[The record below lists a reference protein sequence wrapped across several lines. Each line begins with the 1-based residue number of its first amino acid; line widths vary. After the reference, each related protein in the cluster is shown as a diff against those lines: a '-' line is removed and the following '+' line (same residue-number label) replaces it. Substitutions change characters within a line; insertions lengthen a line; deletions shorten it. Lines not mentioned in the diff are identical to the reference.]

1 MNKLKNSYKG
11 LLTLGL
17 LVSLGSCSIFDL
29 DVNTDPNNP
38 TSADYALLL
47 PAAQLRSVDYFEAL
61 NNNTH
66 GFMGWLS
73 SGDTYDLSFTS
84 YNNTWNNFYSGPM
97 KDLEEMIVSAEKD
110 EVPNYLGVAQVMK
123 AYFFGN
129 FVDMFGDVPY
139 SEAFAGGYAET
150 NINPKFDKDSE
161 IYPKLIQLCDD
172 AIVNLAKPTSVPFNG
187 DLIYGGGAN
196 SIPKWRKLAKTVKL
210 RLLIN
215 SRLVNPD
222 AKKAQIQ
229 AILDEGDYITSSG
242 DDFVFKYNKV
252 VAPDGRH
259 PWYRDAYVA
268 SNSDFTYFLQQPIV
282 EMLRDDDPRTPFY
295 FKRQTKVILNP
306 EDPSDASTI
315 PCSQLSGCK
324 YAYLVLNPEVI
335 KTLYTNKGKPYT
347 QADRE
352 YLAGFFGRD
361 RGDIS
366 GVPADVD
373 FRLSPG
379 TYPAGGSYDV
389 AKASQTGGTGAKG
402 AGDGIQPIITS
413 WMTKYYQIE
422 AILAM
427 GVTGDPKAL
436 FEKAM
441 REQIAKVV
449 NLGLASDPNAVAPTQ
464 ASIDTYVKLYL
475 EMFDEAPNSSQKL
488 NVALKQAWFSN
499 LGNGYEIY
507 NAFRRTGYPNDL
519 QIPVQRIRN
528 FPLRLPQPQQET
540 SLNQNAPQT
549 PPAFDSPAG
558 ALFWDM
564 LKFKFN

>member
-1 MNKLKNSYKG
+1 MNILKKSYKW

-47 PAAQLRSVDYFEAL
+47 PAAQLRANDYFEAL

-66 GFMGWLS
+66 GFMGWLAS
-73 SGDTYDLSFTS
+73 ADTYDLTFTS
-84 YNNTWNNFYSGPM
+84 YNGTWNNFYSGPM
-97 KDLEEMIVSAEKD
+97 KDLEEMIVSAERD
-110 EVPNYLGVAQVMK
+110 QVTRYLGVAQIMK
-123 AYFFGN
+123 AYYFGN

-139 SEAFAGGYAET
+139 SEAFAGGYAEA

-172 AIVNLAKPTSVPFNG
+172 AVANLAKTSSVPLTG
-187 DLIYGGGAN
+187 DLIYQGN
-196 SIPKWRKLAKTVKL
+196 ITKWRKLAKTVKL

-215 SRLVNPD
+215 SRLVNPEQ
-222 AKKAQIQ
+222 KKAQIK
-229 AILDEGDYITSSG
+229 AILDEGDYITSAA
-242 DDFVFKYNKV
+242 DDFVFRYNKI

-259 PWYRDAYVA
+259 PWYFSAYVQ
-268 SNSDFTYFLQQPIV
+268 SNSTFTYFLQQPIV

-295 FKRQTKVILNP
+295 FKRQTSKIFNP
-306 EDPSDASTI
+306 EDPTDASTI
-315 PCSQLSGCK
+315 PCSQIAGCT
-324 YAYLVLNPEVI
+324 YGYLVTNPQII
-335 KTLYTNKGKPYT
+335 KTLYTDKGKAFT
-347 QADRE
+347 AADRS

-373 FRLSPG
+373 FRVSPG
-379 TYPAGGSYDV
+379 AYPAAGAYDV
-389 AKASQTGGTGAKG
+389 TNASKTGGTGARF

-422 AILAM
+422 AILALDLP
-427 GVTGDPKAL
+427 GDAKAI
-436 FEKAM
+436 FERAM
-441 REQIAKVV
+441 REQIKKVV
-449 NLGLASDPNAVAPTQ
+449 DLGLAADPNNAVAPS
-464 ASIDTYVKLYL
+464 AAAIDKYVNLYL
-475 EMFDEAPNSSQKL
+475 ARYDEAPNAAQKL

-507 NAFRRTGYPNDL
+507 NAFRRTGYPNDI
-519 QIPVQRIRN
+519 QVPIQRIRN

-549 PPAFDSPAG
+549 PPAFDSSAG

-564 LKFKFN
+564 IKFKF

>member
-1 MNKLKNSYKG
+1 MNILKNTYKW

-17 LVSLGSCSIFDL
+17 LVSLGSCSLFDL

-47 PAAQLRSVDYFEAL
+47 PSAQLGAVGYFEAL

-66 GFMGWLS
+66 GFMGWLA
-73 SGDTYDLSFTS
+73 SGDTYDLTFTS
-84 YNNTWNNFYSGPM
+84 YNGTWNSFYSGPM
-97 KDLEEMIVSAEKD
+97 KDLEEMIVSAERD
-110 EVPNYLGVAQVMK
+110 QVTNYLGVAQVMK

-139 SEAFAGGYAET
+139 SEAFAGGYEASI
-150 NINPKFDKDSE
+150 INPKFDDDQA
-161 IYPKLIQLCDD
+161 IYTDLIKLCDN
-172 AIVNLAKPTSVPFNG
+172 AVVNLAKPTSVSLNG
-187 DLIYGGGAN
+187 DLFYAGN
-196 SIPKWRKLAKTVKL
+196 VTRWRKLAKTVKL

-215 SRLVNPD
+215 SRLVDPA
-222 AKKAQIQ
+222 AKTAQIK
-229 AILDEGDYITSSG
+229 AILDEGDYITSAA
-242 DDFVFKYNKV
+242 DDFVFKYNKIA
-252 VAPDGRH
+252 APDGRH
-259 PWYRDAYVA
+259 PWYRNAYVA
-268 SNSDFTYFLQQPIV
+268 SNSAFTYFLHQPVV

-295 FKRQTKVILNP
+295 FKRQTSKIFNP
-306 EDPSDASTI
+306 EDPTDASTI
-315 PCSQLSGCK
+315 PCSQIAGCT
-324 YAYLVLNPEVI
+324 YAYLIANPQVI
-335 KTLYTNKGKPYT
+335 KTLYTDKGKT
-347 QADRE
+347 FTAADRA

-379 TYPAGGSYDV
+379 AYPAAGSYDV
-389 AKASQTGGTGAKG
+389 PTASKTGGTGARF

-422 AILAM
+422 AILM
-427 GVTGDPKAL
+427 LGVAGDAKAA

-449 NLGLASDPNAVAPTQ
+449 ALGMASDPAAVAPT
-464 ASIDTYVKLYL
+464 AAAIDKYVKLYL
-475 EMFDEAPNSSQKL
+475 DKFDEAPNASQKL

-519 QIPVQRIRN
+519 QIPIQRIRN

-540 SLNQNAPQT
+540 SLNQNAPQGNAV
-549 PPAFDSPAG
+549 PAFDSPAG
-558 ALFWDM
+558 AIFWDM
-564 LKFKFN
+564 LKFKF

>member
-1 MNKLKNSYKG
+1 MNILKTTYRG

-17 LVSLGSCSIFDL
+17 LVSLGSCSLFDL

-47 PAAQLRSVDYFEAL
+47 PAAQLRAVDYFEAL

-66 GFMGWLS
+66 GFTGWLAS
-73 SGDTYDLSFTS
+73 ADTYDLTFTS
-84 YNNTWNNFYSGPM
+84 YNGTWNNFYSGPM
-97 KDLEEMIVSAEKD
+97 KDIEEIIVSAEKD
-110 EVPNYLGVAQVMK
+110 QVTRYLGVAQVMK

-139 SEAFAGGYAET
+139 SEAFAGGYAES
-150 NINPKFDKDSE
+150 NINPKFDSGKD
-161 IYPKLIQLCDD
+161 IYADLIKLCDD
-172 AIVNLAKPTSVPFNG
+172 AVANLAKPSSVPLNG
-187 DLIYGGGAN
+187 DLFYGGGTT

-215 SRLVNPD
+215 SRLIDPD
-222 AKKAQIQ
+222 AKKAQIK
-229 AILDEGDYITSSG
+229 AILDEGDYITSAA
-242 DDFVFKYNKV
+242 DDFVFKYNKI

-268 SNSDFTYFLQQPIV
+268 SNNAFTYFLHQPIV
-282 EMLRDDDPRTPFY
+282 EMLRDDDPRAPFY
-295 FKRQTKVILNP
+295 FKRQTKKIFNP
-306 EDPSDASTI
+306 EDPTDASTI
-315 PCSQLSGCK
+315 PCSQLSGCR
-324 YAYLVLNPEVI
+324 YAYLVVNPEVI
-335 KTLYTNKGKPYT
+335 KTLYTDKGKAYT
-347 QADRE
+347 QADKE

-379 TYPAGGSYDV
+379 AYPAAGSYDSE
-389 AKASQTGGTGAKG
+389 AKMTGGTGAKG

-413 WMTKYYQIE
+413 WMTKYYHIE
-422 AILAM
+422 GILM
-427 GVTGDPKAL
+427 LGITGDPKVL

-441 REQIAKVV
+441 REQITKVV
-449 NLGLASDPNAVAPTQ
+449 NLGLASDPLAVAPTQ
-464 ASIDTYVKLYL
+464 AAIDKYVKLYL
-475 EMFDEAPNSSQKL
+475 DKFEEAPNAAQKL

-507 NAFRRTGYPNDL
+507 NAFRRTGYPNDI

-540 SLNQNAPQT
+540 SLNKNAPQT

-558 ALFWDM
+558 AVFWDM
-564 LKFKFN
+564 IKFKF

>member
-1 MNKLKNSYKG
+1 MNILKTTYKG

-61 NNNTH
+61 NNDTH

-73 SGDTYDLSFTS
+73 SSDTYDLTFTS
-84 YNNTWNNFYSGPM
+84 YNGTWNNFYSGPM
-97 KDLEEMIVSAEKD
+97 KDLEEIIVSAETNQ
-110 EVPNYLGVAQVMK
+110 VTRYLGVAQVMK

-139 SEAFAGGYAET
+139 SEAFAGGYAES
-150 NINPKFDKDSE
+150 NINPKFDNGKD
-161 IYPKLIQLCDD
+161 IYADLIKLCDE
-172 AIVNLAKPTSVPFNG
+172 AVVNLAKPSSVPLNG
-187 DLIYGGGAN
+187 DLFYAGN
-196 SIPKWRKLAKTVKL
+196 LTRWRKLAKTVKL

-215 SRLVNPD
+215 SRLVDPA
-222 AKKAQIQ
+222 AKATQIK
-229 AILDEGDYITSSG
+229 AILDEGDYITSPA
-242 DDFVFKYNKV
+242 DDFIFKYNKV

-259 PWYRDAYVA
+259 PWYQSAYVA
-268 SNSDFTYFLQQPIV
+268 SNSNFTYFLHQPIV

-295 FKRQTKVILNP
+295 FKRQTKKIFNP
-306 EDPSDASTI
+306 EDPTDASTI

-335 KTLYTNKGKPYT
+335 KTLYTDKGKPFT
-347 QADRE
+347 QADKE

-379 TYPAGGSYDV
+379 TYPAGGSYD
-389 AKASQTGGTGAKG
+389 ASAAQTGGTGAKG

-413 WMTKYYQIE
+413 WMTKYYNIE
-422 AILAM
+422 AILMLGA
-427 GVTGDPKAL
+427 TGDAKKL
-436 FEKAM
+436 FEQAM

-449 NLGLASDPNAVAPTQ
+449 TLGLASDPNNAKAPAQ
-464 ASIDTYVKLYL
+464 ADIDKYINLYL
-475 EMFDEAPNSSQKL
+475 AKFDEAPNAAQKL

-507 NAFRRTGYPNDL
+507 NAFRRTGYPNDI

-540 SLNQNAPQT
+540 SLNKNAPQT

-558 ALFWDM
+558 AVFWDI